1 MVWFAERLCILQIE
15 HNCLISFYSL
25 HNQFSYRYTYQL
37 HTENE
42 ITDAFKYTCIYFYI
56 EYLTFQNYF
65 VAFLINL
72 EKSFST
78 CFFLPSLYQ
87 QKFFFGSREKIW
99 GNCIFW
105 KNVSGNF
112 TLVLMQ
118 LESREDLSKNTT
130 LVFRNRHS

>member
-65 VAFLINL
+65 VAVLITL

-78 CFFLPSLYQ
+78 CFFFDRVYTNRSFSLDL
-87 QKFFFGSREKIW
+87 EKKYEET
-99 GNCIFW
+99 IFW

-118 LESREDLSKNTT
+118 LESREDLSKNAT

>member
-1 MVWFAERLCILQIE
+1 MQSWYGLQNACVLWQIE

-65 VAFLINL
+65 VAVLINL

-78 CFFLPSLYQ
+78 CFFLTEFIPTEVFLWISRKNMRKLYFLKECLR
-87 QKFFFGSREKIW
+87 KFYVSIDATRKQRRFIEKYDAR
-99 GNCIFW
+99 
-105 KNVSGNF
+105 
-112 TLVLMQ
+112 L
-118 LESREDLSKNTT
+118 
-130 LVFRNRHS
+130 